1 VRRLRTFGPLAAAL
15 ALAAGSGYLASVAL
29 GTSAQATR
37 TVTINV
43 AHGPAGPP
51 GERGPAGPT
60 GPKGDQ
66 GPAGPKGD
74 KGDQGP
80 PGGQTC
86 PDGFSLADV
95 VINHPGGQT
104 TLFTC
109 VKD

>member
-1 VRRLRTFGPLAAAL
+1 LAAAL

-37 TVTINV
+37 TITINV
-43 AHGPAGPP
+43 AHGPPGPP

-60 GPKGDQ
+60 GPRGDQ
-66 GPAGPKGD
+66 GPAGPEGD
-74 KGDQGP
+74 KGDQGA